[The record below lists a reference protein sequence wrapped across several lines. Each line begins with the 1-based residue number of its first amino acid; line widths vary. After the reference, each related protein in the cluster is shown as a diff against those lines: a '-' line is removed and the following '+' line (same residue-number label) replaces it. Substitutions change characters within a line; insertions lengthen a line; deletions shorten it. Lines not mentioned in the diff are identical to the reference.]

1 MRAAVGNP
9 LLRAVGAG
17 QRFMIRDTRGLN
29 RGDRAYFC
37 AVNTVATPM
46 VMGWTAT
53 SEKPHSPMMCV
64 NS

>member
-1 MRAAVGNP
+1 MRAADGNP
-9 LLRAVGAG
+9 PLGAAGAG
-17 QRFMIRDTRGLN
+17 QRFMLRDTRGLN
-29 RGDRAYFC
+29 RRDRAYFC

-53 SEKPHSPMMCV
+53 SEKPHSPMICV